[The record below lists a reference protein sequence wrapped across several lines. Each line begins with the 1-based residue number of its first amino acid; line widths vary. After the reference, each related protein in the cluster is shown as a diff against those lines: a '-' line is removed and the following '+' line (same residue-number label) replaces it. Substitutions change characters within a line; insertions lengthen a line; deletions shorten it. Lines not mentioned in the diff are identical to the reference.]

1 MHIVIGG
8 HHLYSIFF
16 LFGAFFTVPF
26 FQSGEGMIV
35 FHLFFS
41 AHNIG
46 ILLNFIL
53 LNFMMMMMNDNRDR
67 DTEQH
72 VKMNIYEMKQKVI
85 DDDVVEDKRLKAKY
99 DGDHMEVV
107 ASENGN
113 MYFMD
118 IDDRSMLNEILNQP
132 MSSMSLMDR
141 LKMEM
146 EEEEEVEE
154 EDEDGMVEEMEEE
167 DGMVEDMEEEKDM
180 EEEEKKKKD
189 KKKKRKS
196 KNKTAKKKGG
206 KKTKKS
212 NGKKKS
218 KKNMKLAFYGRGKTI
233 KHKKKTGKKKSGSSK
248 SKSAKKH
255 RK

>member
-53 LNFMMMMMNDNRDR
+53 LNFILLNFMMMMMNDNSDR
-67 DTEQH
+67 DTEQR
-72 VKMNIYEMKQKVI
+72 VKVNIYEMKQKAI

-99 DGDHMEVV
+99 DGDHMEVI

-132 MSSMSLMDR
+132 MSNMSLMER

-146 EEEEEVEE
+146 EK
-154 EDEDGMVEEMEEE
+154 EE
-167 DGMVEDMEEEKDM
+167 DGMEEDMEEEVGMVEK
-180 EEEEKKKKD
+180 EKKKKD

-212 NGKKKS
+212 NGKKNS

-233 KHKKKTGKKKSGSSK
+233 KHKKKTGKKKTGSSK
-248 SKSAKKH
+248 SKSAKKR

>member
-1 MHIVIGG
+1 
-8 HHLYSIFF
+8 
-16 LFGAFFTVPF
+16 
-26 FQSGEGMIV
+26 MIV
-35 FHLFFS
+35 FDLFFS
-41 AHNIG
+41 VHNIG
-46 ILLNFIL
+46 IL
-53 LNFMMMMMNDNRDR
+53 LNFMMMMMNDNRVR

-118 IDDRSMLNEILNQP
+118 IDDRSMLNQILNQP

-141 LKMEM
+141 LKMEIEK
-146 EEEEEVEE
+146 EEEEEE
-154 EDEDGMVEEMEEE
+154 EDE
-167 DGMVEDMEEEKDM
+167 MVEDMEEEKDM

-206 KKTKKS
+206 KKAKKS

-233 KHKKKTGKKKSGSSK
+233 KHKKKTEKKKTGISK
-248 SKSAKKH
+248 SKSAKKR

>member
-1 MHIVIGG
+1 
-8 HHLYSIFF
+8 
-16 LFGAFFTVPF
+16 
-26 FQSGEGMIV
+26 
-35 FHLFFS
+35 
-41 AHNIG
+41 
-46 ILLNFIL
+46 
-53 LNFMMMMMNDNRDR
+53 MMMMMNDNRDR

-72 VKMNIYEMKQKVI
+72 IKMNIYEMKQKVI
-85 DDDVVEDKRLKAKY
+85 DDGVVEDKRLKAKY
-99 DGDHMEVV
+99 DGDHMEVI

-118 IDDRSMLNEILNQP
+118 IDDRSMLNQILNQP

-146 EEEEEVEE
+146 EKEEEVEE

-167 DGMVEDMEEEKDM
+167 VEEEDGMVEK
-180 EEEEKKKKD
+180 EKKKKD

-206 KKTKKS
+206 KKAKKS

-248 SKSAKKH
+248 SKSAKMKR

>member
-1 MHIVIGG
+1 
-8 HHLYSIFF
+8 
-16 LFGAFFTVPF
+16 
-26 FQSGEGMIV
+26 
-35 FHLFFS
+35 
-41 AHNIG
+41 
-46 ILLNFIL
+46 
-53 LNFMMMMMNDNRDR
+53 MMMNDNSDR

-141 LKMEM
+141 LKMEIEK
-146 EEEEEVEE
+146 EEEEE
-154 EDEDGMVEEMEEE
+154 DEMVE
-167 DGMVEDMEEEKDM
+167 DM

-206 KKTKKS
+206 KKVKKS

-248 SKSAKKH
+248 SKSAKKR

>member
-1 MHIVIGG
+1 
-8 HHLYSIFF
+8 
-16 LFGAFFTVPF
+16 
-26 FQSGEGMIV
+26 MIV

-41 AHNIG
+41 THNIG
-46 ILLNFIL
+46 ILLNF
-53 LNFMMMMMNDNRDR
+53 MMMMNDNSDR

-132 MSSMSLMDR
+132 MSNMSLMDR

-146 EEEEEVEE
+146 EKE
-154 EDEDGMVEEMEEE
+154 EDMEKEDGMVEEMEE
-167 DGMVEDMEEEKDM
+167 DMEEEVGMVEK
-180 EEEEKKKKD
+180 EKKKKD

-206 KKTKKS
+206 KKVKKS

-233 KHKKKTGKKKSGSSK
+233 KHKKKTGKKKTGSSK
-248 SKSAKKH
+248 SKSAKKR

>member
-1 MHIVIGG
+1 
-8 HHLYSIFF
+8 
-16 LFGAFFTVPF
+16 
-26 FQSGEGMIV
+26 MIV

-41 AHNIG
+41 THNIG
-46 ILLNFIL
+46 ILLNF
-53 LNFMMMMMNDNRDR
+53 MMMMNDNSDR

-132 MSSMSLMDR
+132 MSNMSLMDR

-146 EEEEEVEE
+146 EKE
-154 EDEDGMVEEMEEE
+154 EDMEKE
-167 DGMVEDMEEEKDM
+167 DGMVEDMEEDM
-180 EEEEKKKKD
+180 EEEVGMVEKEKKKKD

-206 KKTKKS
+206 KKVKKS

-233 KHKKKTGKKKSGSSK
+233 KHKKKTGKKKTGSSK
-248 SKSAKKH
+248 SKSAKKR

>member
-1 MHIVIGG
+1 MVII
-8 HHLYSIFF
+8 YIQFSFF
-16 LFGAFFTVPF
+16 LVLFLQFLFF
-26 FQSGEGMIV
+26 SRGWGGGMIV

-46 ILLNFIL
+46 ILLDFIL
-53 LNFMMMMMNDNRDR
+53 LDFMMMMNDNSDR

-99 DGDHMEVV
+99 DGDHMEVI

-118 IDDRSMLNEILNQP
+118 IDDRSMLNQILNQP

-146 EEEEEVEE
+146 EKEK
-154 EDEDGMVEEMEEE
+154 DMVEDMEKEKDMVE
-167 DGMVEDMEEEKDM
+167 DMEKEKDMVEDMEKEKDMVEDMEEVDGM

-206 KKTKKS
+206 KKAKKS

-233 KHKKKTGKKKSGSSK
+233 KHKKKTEKKKT
-248 SKSAKKH
+248 AKQ
-255 RK
+255 

>member
-1 MHIVIGG
+1 
-8 HHLYSIFF
+8 
-16 LFGAFFTVPF
+16 
-26 FQSGEGMIV
+26 
-35 FHLFFS
+35 
-41 AHNIG
+41 
-46 ILLNFIL
+46 
-53 LNFMMMMMNDNRDR
+53 MMMNDNSDR

-118 IDDRSMLNEILNQP
+118 IDDRSMLNQILNQP
-132 MSSMSLMDR
+132 MSNMTLMDR

-146 EEEEEVEE
+146 EKEEEE
-154 EDEDGMVEEMEEE
+154 EDGMVEEMDEKR
-167 DGMVEDMEEEKDM
+167 DMDK
-180 EEEEKKKKD
+180 EEKKDKD
-189 KKKKRKS
+189 KKKKRKC

-206 KKTKKS
+206 KKVKKS

-218 KKNMKLAFYGRGKTI
+218 KKNIKLAFYGRGKTI
-233 KHKKKTGKKKSGSSK
+233 KHKKKTGKKKTGSSK
-248 SKSAKKH
+248 SKSAKIKR

>member
-1 MHIVIGG
+1 MHIVIGE
-8 HHLYSIFF
+8 HYLYSIFF
-16 LFGAFFTVPF
+16 LFWCFFYSSF
-26 FQSGEGMIV
+26 FSVGWGGGMIV

-46 ILLNFIL
+46 ILLNF
-53 LNFMMMMMNDNRDR
+53 MMMMNDNSDR

-72 VKMNIYEMKQKVI
+72 VKMNIYEMKQKAI

-118 IDDRSMLNEILNQP
+118 IDDRSMLNQILNQP
-132 MSSMSLMDR
+132 MSNMSLMDR

-146 EEEEEVEE
+146 EKEEEVEE
-154 EDEDGMVEEMEEE
+154 EDGMVEE
-167 DGMVEDMEEEKDM
+167 M

-206 KKTKKS
+206 KKVKKS

-218 KKNMKLAFYGRGKTI
+218 KKNMKLGFYGRGKTI
-233 KHKKKTGKKKSGSSK
+233 KHKKKTGKKKTANSK
-248 SKSAKKH
+248 SKSAKMKH

>member
-1 MHIVIGG
+1 
-8 HHLYSIFF
+8 
-16 LFGAFFTVPF
+16 
-26 FQSGEGMIV
+26 MIV

-41 AHNIG
+41 THNIG
-46 ILLNFIL
+46 ILLNF
-53 LNFMMMMMNDNRDR
+53 MMMMNDNSDR

-132 MSSMSLMDR
+132 MSNMSLMDR

-146 EEEEEVEE
+146 EKE
-154 EDEDGMVEEMEEE
+154 EDMEKEDGMVEEMEE
-167 DGMVEDMEEEKDM
+167 DMEEEVGM
-180 EEEEKKKKD
+180 VEKE
-189 KKKKRKS
+189 KKRKIR
-196 KNKTAKKKGG
+196 KRKERVKTKLPKKKVEKKLKKAMEKRKAKK
-206 KKTKKS
+206 
-212 NGKKKS
+212 
-218 KKNMKLAFYGRGKTI
+218 I
-233 KHKKKTGKKKSGSSK
+233 
-248 SKSAKKH
+248 
-255 RK
+255 

>member
-1 MHIVIGG
+1 
-8 HHLYSIFF
+8 
-16 LFGAFFTVPF
+16 
-26 FQSGEGMIV
+26 
-35 FHLFFS
+35 
-41 AHNIG
+41 
-46 ILLNFIL
+46 
-53 LNFMMMMMNDNRDR
+53 MMMMNDNSDR

-72 VKMNIYEMKQKVI
+72 VKMNIYEMEQKVV
-85 DDDVVEDKRLKAKY
+85 DDDVVKDKRLKAKY

-146 EEEEEVEE
+146 DKKMKE
-154 EDEDGMVEEMEEE
+154 
-167 DGMVEDMEEEKDM
+167 EDMEEDM
-180 EEEEKKKKD
+180 EEDKEEDMEEDMVMKEEKKDKD
-189 KKKKRKS
+189 KKKKSKS

-206 KKTKKS
+206 KKAKKS

-218 KKNMKLAFYGRGKTI
+218 KKNMKLTFYGRGKTI
-233 KHKKKTGKKKSGSSK
+233 KHKKKTGKKKSANSK
-248 SKSAKKH
+248 SKSAKMKL

>member
-1 MHIVIGG
+1 
-8 HHLYSIFF
+8 
-16 LFGAFFTVPF
+16 
-26 FQSGEGMIV
+26 
-35 FHLFFS
+35 
-41 AHNIG
+41 
-46 ILLNFIL
+46 
-53 LNFMMMMMNDNRDR
+53 MMMMNDNRDR

-141 LKMEM
+141 LKMEI
-146 EEEEEVEE
+146 
-154 EDEDGMVEEMEEE
+154 
-167 DGMVEDMEEEKDM
+167 EKDM

-206 KKTKKS
+206 KKAKKS

-233 KHKKKTGKKKSGSSK
+233 KHKKKSGSSK
-248 SKSAKKH
+248 SKSAKMKR

>member
-1 MHIVIGG
+1 MHIVIDE
-8 HHLYSIFF
+8 HYLYSIFF

-26 FQSGEGMIV
+26 FQLKGGGKGTIV

-41 AHNIG
+41 VHNIG

-53 LNFMMMMMNDNRDR
+53 LNFMMMMNDNSER

-72 VKMNIYEMKQKVI
+72 VKMNIYEMEQKVI
-85 DDDVVEDKRLKAKY
+85 DDDVVKDKRLKAKY
-99 DGDHMEVV
+99 DGEHMEVV

-146 EEEEEVEE
+146 DKKMKE
-154 EDEDGMVEEMEEE
+154 
-167 DGMVEDMEEEKDM
+167 EDMEEDLIMK
-180 EEEEKKKKD
+180 EEKKDKD

-206 KKTKKS
+206 KKAKKS
-212 NGKKKS
+212 YGKKKS

-233 KHKKKTGKKKSGSSK
+233 KHKKKTGKKKSGNSK
-248 SKSAKKH
+248 SKSAKMKL

>member
-1 MHIVIGG
+1 
-8 HHLYSIFF
+8 
-16 LFGAFFTVPF
+16 
-26 FQSGEGMIV
+26 MIV

-53 LNFMMMMMNDNRDR
+53 LDFMMMMNDNRDR

-72 VKMNIYEMKQKVI
+72 IKMNIYEMKQKVI
-85 DDDVVEDKRLKAKY
+85 DDGVVEDKRLKAKY
-99 DGDHMEVV
+99 DGDHMEVI

-118 IDDRSMLNEILNQP
+118 IDDHSMLNQILNQP

-146 EEEEEVEE
+146 EKEEEE
-154 EDEDGMVEEMEEE
+154 EDEDGMVEEMEE
-167 DGMVEDMEEEKDM
+167 DMEEEVGMVEK
-180 EEEEKKKKD
+180 EKKKKD

-206 KKTKKS
+206 KKAKKS

-218 KKNMKLAFYGRGKTI
+218 KKNMKLPFYGRGKTI
-233 KHKKKTGKKKSGSSK
+233 KHKKKTEKKKTGISK
-248 SKSAKKH
+248 SKSAKKR

>member
-99 DGDHMEVV
+99 DGDHMEVI

-118 IDDRSMLNEILNQP
+118 IDDRSMLNQILNQP

-146 EEEEEVEE
+146 EKEEEVEE
-154 EDEDGMVEEMEEE
+154 EDEMVEEVEEE
-167 DGMVEDMEEEKDM
+167 DGMVEK
-180 EEEEKKKKD
+180 EKKKKD

-206 KKTKKS
+206 KKAKKS

>member
-1 MHIVIGG
+1 
-8 HHLYSIFF
+8 
-16 LFGAFFTVPF
+16 
-26 FQSGEGMIV
+26 MIV

-41 AHNIG
+41 THNIG
-46 ILLNFIL
+46 ILLNF
-53 LNFMMMMMNDNRDR
+53 MMMMNDNSDR

-72 VKMNIYEMKQKVI
+72 VKMNIYEMKQKEI
-85 DDDVVEDKRLKAKY
+85 DDDVVEDKRLKANY

-132 MSSMSLMDR
+132 MSNMSLMDR

-146 EEEEEVEE
+146 EKE
-154 EDEDGMVEEMEEE
+154 EDMEKEDGMVEEMEE
-167 DGMVEDMEEEKDM
+167 DMEEEVGM
-180 EEEEKKKKD
+180 EEKEKKKKD

-206 KKTKKS
+206 KKVKKS

-233 KHKKKTGKKKSGSSK
+233 KHKKKTGKKKTGSSK
-248 SKSAKKH
+248 SKSAKKR

>member
-26 FQSGEGMIV
+26 FQSGGGGMIV
-35 FHLFFS
+35 FDLFFS
-41 AHNIG
+41 VHNIG

-53 LNFMMMMMNDNRDR
+53 LDFMMMMNDNSDR

-99 DGDHMEVV
+99 YGDHMEVV

-141 LKMEM
+141 LKMEIEK
-146 EEEEEVEE
+146 EEEEE
-154 EDEDGMVEEMEEE
+154 DEMVE
-167 DGMVEDMEEEKDM
+167 DM

-206 KKTKKS
+206 KKVKKS

-233 KHKKKTGKKKSGSSK
+233 KHKKKIGKIKSGSSK
-248 SKSAKKH
+248 SKSAKKR

>member
-1 MHIVIGG
+1 MNFYAYCYWWSSFIFNFLSFWCFFYSSFFSVGG
-8 HHLYSIFF
+8 E
-16 LFGAFFTVPF
+16 G
-26 FQSGEGMIV
+26 GMIV

-41 AHNIG
+41 THNIG
-46 ILLNFIL
+46 ILLNF
-53 LNFMMMMMNDNRDR
+53 MMMMNDNSDR

-132 MSSMSLMDR
+132 MSNMSLMDR

-146 EEEEEVEE
+146 EKE
-154 EDEDGMVEEMEEE
+154 EDMEKEDGMVEEMEE
-167 DGMVEDMEEEKDM
+167 DMEEEVGMVEK
-180 EEEEKKKKD
+180 EKKKKD

-206 KKTKKS
+206 KKVKKS

-233 KHKKKTGKKKSGSSK
+233 KHKKKTGKKKTGSSK
-248 SKSAKKH
+248 SKSAKKR

>member
-1 MHIVIGG
+1 
-8 HHLYSIFF
+8 
-16 LFGAFFTVPF
+16 
-26 FQSGEGMIV
+26 
-35 FHLFFS
+35 
-41 AHNIG
+41 
-46 ILLNFIL
+46 
-53 LNFMMMMMNDNRDR
+53 MMMNDNSDR

-132 MSSMSLMDR
+132 MSNMSLMDR

-146 EEEEEVEE
+146 EKE
-154 EDEDGMVEEMEEE
+154 
-167 DGMVEDMEEEKDM
+167 EDMEEEKDM
-180 EEEEKKKKD
+180 VEDMEEEDGMEEDMEEEVGMVEEEKKKKD

-206 KKTKKS
+206 KKAKKS

-233 KHKKKTGKKKSGSSK
+233 KHKKKTGKKKTGSSK
-248 SKSAKKH
+248 SKSAKMKR